1 MSLIQKFGSKSHLT
15 GSGQGKNG
23 YVMKRNPINSNGDG
37 TVPLRSALINGAVTD
52 NMLVKYSSD
61 VVDADHT
68 GLIKGKDNGKTF
80 DYICDVISGVDVN
93 SYNDAEFFGKY
104 SDFKEVQ

>member
-23 YVMKRNPINSNGDG
+23 YVMKRNPINSNGDE
-37 TVPLRSALINGAVTD
+37 TVPLRSALINSRAMT
-52 NMLVKYSSD
+52 
-61 VVDADHT
+61 T
-68 GLIKGKDNGKTF
+68 KTF

-104 SDFKEVQ
+104 S